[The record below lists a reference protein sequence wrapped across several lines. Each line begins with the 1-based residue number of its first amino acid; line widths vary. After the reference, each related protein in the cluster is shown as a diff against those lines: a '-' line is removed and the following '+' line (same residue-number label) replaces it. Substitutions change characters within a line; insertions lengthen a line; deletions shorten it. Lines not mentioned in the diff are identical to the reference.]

1 LLCKSRYC
9 LSYPSEAIAHLNL
22 GTIYNEQKPEIAYN
36 HFKRSIELT
45 ELIGGKIIEEE
56 HKMDFYASHASSFDA
71 YQLMIPVCLR
81 LGKDKEA
88 FEFAERSK
96 SKTFLYL
103 LASSNIRP
111 SVSMVTS
118 ELKSL
123 LDDEE
128 KYLMK
133 LRQIQTRSMIGSRST
148 TGLTVN
154 VRDAIAVSADRY
166 GVEASD
172 YILSELNRIYD
183 KIEPIDPE
191 YVFLRRG
198 RPLPLDKIQNI
209 LLQKGNNNDN
219 ATILIEYFIAKDKT
233 YIFVISPQ
241 EFHIKT
247 IELSSEKLTCYIQN
261 YWREVVNYPVFKGI
275 GSTWLGLSQ
284 YLIEPISE
292 YLSHA
297 HLIYFVPHGL
307 LHYIPIHALELDGD
321 PLIKNHAVA
330 YSPSASLLQFYKNE
344 GSGFLKTCASFGIV
358 FKKESE
364 EVAKLFDTEQSC
376 SSFFLD
382 AAKNTVVEN
391 IDRDILHFSCHGYFN
406 NTDPL
411 SSGIK
416 LQDGILTA
424 REIFDLRLNS
434 ELVTLS
440 ACETGLNES
449 KPGDELIGLTR
460 SIIYAGAASVIVSL
474 WSVYDPSTRELMI
487 EFYKELKD
495 GKSKATALQQA
506 QIKIMQKEEYSH
518 RYFWA
523 PFVLV
528 GDWE

>member
-1 LLCKSRYC
+1 MLCKSRYC

-22 GTIYNEQKPEIAYN
+22 GIIYNEQKPEIAYN

-219 ATILIEYFIAKDKT
+219 ATILIEYFIAKRQDIHFCNFT
-233 YIFVISPQ
+233 TRIS
-241 EFHIKT
+241 
-247 IELSSEKLTCYIQN
+247 
-261 YWREVVNYPVFKGI
+261 
-275 GSTWLGLSQ
+275 
-284 YLIEPISE
+284 
-292 YLSHA
+292 
-297 HLIYFVPHGL
+297 
-307 LHYIPIHALELDGD
+307 
-321 PLIKNHAVA
+321 
-330 YSPSASLLQFYKNE
+330 YKDN
-344 GSGFLKTCASFGIV
+344 
-358 FKKESE
+358 
-364 EVAKLFDTEQSC
+364 
-376 SSFFLD
+376 
-382 AAKNTVVEN
+382 
-391 IDRDILHFSCHGYFN
+391 
-406 NTDPL
+406 
-411 SSGIK
+411 
-416 LQDGILTA
+416 
-424 REIFDLRLNS
+424 
-434 ELVTLS
+434 
-440 ACETGLNES
+440 
-449 KPGDELIGLTR
+449 
-460 SIIYAGAASVIVSL
+460 
-474 WSVYDPSTRELMI
+474 
-487 EFYKELKD
+487 
-495 GKSKATALQQA
+495 
-506 QIKIMQKEEYSH
+506 
-518 RYFWA
+518 
-523 PFVLV
+523 
-528 GDWE
+528 